1 MCTKNR
7 ILWYNGRM
15 SKYTDIRNIA
25 VIAHVDHGKTTLV
38 DALLKQTHTFREN
51 QDEMSEVRIM
61 DSNDLEREKG
71 ITILSKNT
79 SVFYKGTKINIID
92 TPGHADFGGEVE
104 RVLNMADG
112 ALLIVDAAEGPLSQ
126 TKFVLKKALDSK
138 LKVIVVINKIDRKD
152 ADVKKILSDTEN
164 LFLTLA
170 DDPEL
175 LDFPVV
181 YAIGRDGKAFRN
193 MPEDFTQDGD
203 ITPLL
208 DAILESVPSA
218 EKDID
223 EPFQML
229 VSSFE
234 KNEYLG
240 RLAVGRINQGSLKK
254 GASISLV
261 RPDQKVVGNFKVERM
276 YVNEGINKV
285 ETDDVNS
292 GEIVYIAGID
302 AIEIGQTLTSP
313 MFQVALPMIEISEPT
328 LKSSFGP
335 NTSKLAKDEARFLTS
350 RELKARLVQEVS
362 TNLGLKIEDD
372 AEDAIRTIVSGRG
385 ELHLAILIEKLR
397 REGYAMEVGK
407 PEVILKTIDGK
418 TCEPFNELTILT
430 TDEYVGVITAELGKR
445 KAEML
450 DMQTDDRGG
459 IKMIYKISER
469 NALGLRSKLVTETRG
484 SVSINTLFLGYEAK
498 GNDIGKDRNGV
509 LVAFESG
516 KALAYGLD
524 LAQKRGITFV
534 FPNEE
539 VYEGQVVG
547 FRPVEGDLEINICK
561 GKQLTNMRASGNDDS
576 VTLSPAIKYS
586 IEECLD
592 FIAADELIDVTPKN
606 IRLRKKL
613 LSKNDRIKAERK
625 N

>member
-1 MCTKNR
+1 
-7 ILWYNGRM
+7 M

-51 QDEMSEVRIM
+51 QDEMSEDRIM

-104 RVLNMADG
+104 RVMNMADA

-126 TKFVLKKALDSK
+126 TKFVLKKALESK

-152 ADVKKILSDTEN
+152 ADVKKVVSDTEN
-164 LFLTLA
+164 LFLSLA

-175 LDFPVV
+175 LDFPIV
-181 YAIGRDGKAFRN
+181 YAIGRDGKAFSK
-193 MPEDFTQDGD
+193 MPEDFSVEGD
-203 ITPLL
+203 ITPIL
-208 DAILESVPSA
+208 DAILENVNSA
-218 EKDID
+218 EKDVD

-240 RLAVGRINQGSLKK
+240 RLSVGRINQGTIKK
-254 GASISLV
+254 GNSVSLV
-261 RPDQKVVGNFKVERM
+261 KPDQKVTGNFKVERL

-285 ETDDVNS
+285 EVDEAKS
-292 GEIVYIAGID
+292 GEIIYIAGINE
-302 AIEIGQTLTSP
+302 IEIGQTLTSP
-313 MFQVALPMIEISEPT
+313 TFQVALPTIEISEPT
-328 LKSSFGP
+328 LKASFGP
-335 NTSKLAKDEARFLTS
+335 NTSRLAKDEARFLTS
-350 RELKARLVQEVS
+350 RELKARLVQEVE

-372 AEDAIRTIVSGRG
+372 PEDAIRTLVSGRG
-385 ELHLAILIEKLR
+385 ELHLAILVEKLR

-407 PEVILKTIDGK
+407 PEVIIKTIDGK

-445 KAEML
+445 KAELL

-459 IKMIYKISER
+459 IKMSYKISEK

-484 SVSINTLFLGYEAK
+484 SVSLNTLFLGYEPK
-498 GNDIGKDRNGV
+498 GSEISKERNGV
-509 LVAFESG
+509 LIAFESG
-516 KALAYGLD
+516 KALAFGLD

-534 FPNEE
+534 FPTEE
-539 VYEGQVVG
+539 VYEGQIVG
-547 FRPVEGDLEINICK
+547 FRPVEGDLEINVCK
-561 GKQLTNMRASGNDDS
+561 GKQLTNMRSSGNDDAIA
-576 VTLSPAIKYS
+576 LAPAVKYS

-592 FIAADELIDVTPKN
+592 FIESDELIDITPKN

-613 LSKNDRIKAERK
+613 LSKNDRVKSARK
-625 N
+625 GN